1 MNKEN
6 NAMFLEQLKRIATC
20 LDGLDPATR
29 IVISA
34 HIHPDGDAYGSMLG
48 LCLGLRSQGFNA
60 FCTGFSELRPEYA
73 FLQGMEYVISHEEL
87 QESDFLIVLDC
98 NGVKRLPEQLQES
111 FPKIGV
117 ALCIDHHMGYKEGF
131 AREALIDE
139 GAAATSELVYQLLA
153 AMPRTK
159 FDAAIAEALWVGI
172 VTDTGRYA
180 YSCTSPL
187 TLEVGAKLL
196 AEGVRSEY
204 INEQVYG
211 SQPLKRLKLQQRLIS
226 SITVE
231 AQGKI
236 AIGFLTSEDFAAEGC
251 VGSDSENFVDV
262 VRSIR
267 GVEMAAFIRQPE
279 PSAPVNISLRTKEPY
294 DAAAICAKLGGGG
307 HVRAAG
313 ASIKDAT
320 LEQVR
325 AKLFEILASLVER
338 S

>member
-1 MNKEN
+1 MNKVS
-6 NAMFLEQLKRIATC
+6 LDEQLKNAAAYLST
-20 LDGLDPATR
+20 LNPATR

-34 HIHPDGDAYGSMLG
+34 HIHPDGDAYGTALG
-48 LCLGLRSQGFNA
+48 LCLGLRSQGLNA
-60 FCTGFSELRPEYA
+60 YCVGFSSLRPEYA
-73 FLQGMEYVISHEEL
+73 FLQGMEYVL
-87 QESDFLIVLDC
+87 PVDALKDDDFLIVVDC
-98 NGVKRLPEQLQES
+98 NTPKRLPDELKEI

-117 ALCIDHHMGYKEGF
+117 SLCIDHHMGYTEGF
-131 AREALIDE
+131 AKQTVINED
-139 GAAATSELVYQLLA
+139 AAASSELVYLLLA
-153 AMPRTK
+153 TMPKTR
-159 FDAAIAEALWVGI
+159 FDSAIAEALWTGI

-226 SITVE
+226 SISVE
-231 AQGKI
+231 NNGKI
-236 AIGFLTSEDFAAEGC
+236 AIGLLTSDDFAAEEC
-251 VGSDSENFVDV
+251 IGSDSENFVDI

-267 GVEMAAFIRQPE
+267 DVEIAAFLRHPE
-279 PSAPVNISLRTKEPY
+279 PSAPVNLSLRTKAPY
-294 DAAAICAKLGGGG
+294 DAAQICAQLGGGG

>member
-1 MNKEN
+1 MSESKEN
-6 NAMFLEQLKRIATC
+6 NFAEQVKATAAY
-20 LDGLDPATR
+20 LAAVDPATR

-111 FPKIGV
+111 FPRIGV

-131 AREALIDE
+131 AREVLIYE

-236 AIGFLTSEDFAAEGC
+236 AIGFLTSEDFAAEGA
-251 VGSDSENFVDV
+251 VGSDSENFVDI

-267 GVEMAAFIRQPE
+267 GVEMAAFIRQP
-279 PSAPVNISLRTKEPY
+279 SIDAPVNISLRTKEPY

-313 ASIKDAT
+313 ASLTGIT
-320 LEQVR
+320 LEEVR
-325 AKLFEILASLVER
+325 AKLLEILIAL
-338 S
+338 

>member
-1 MNKEN
+1 MNKVS
-6 NAMFLEQLKRIATC
+6 LDEQLKNAAAY
-20 LDGLDPATR
+20 LSALDPATR

-34 HIHPDGDAYGSMLG
+34 HIHPDGDAYGTALG
-48 LCLGLRSQGFNA
+48 LCLGLRSQGLNA
-60 FCTGFSELRPEYA
+60 YCVGFSSLRPEYA
-73 FLQGMEYVISHEEL
+73 FLQGMEYVL
-87 QESDFLIVLDC
+87 PVDALKDDDFLIVVDC
-98 NGVKRLPEQLQES
+98 NTPKRLPDELKEI

-117 ALCIDHHMGYKEGF
+117 SLCIDHHMGYTEGF
-131 AREALIDE
+131 AKQTVIYEE
-139 GAAATSELVYQLLA
+139 AAASSELVYQLLA
-153 AMPRTK
+153 AMPKTR
-159 FDAAIAEALWVGI
+159 FDSAIAEAIWTGI
-172 VTDTGRYA
+172 VTDTGRFA

-187 TLEVGAKLL
+187 TLEIGAKLL

-211 SQPLKRLKLQQRLIS
+211 SQPLKRIKLQQRLIS
-226 SITVE
+226 SISVE
-231 AQGKI
+231 NNGKI
-236 AIGFLTSEDFAAEGC
+236 AIGLLTSEDFAAEGC
-251 VGSDSENFVDV
+251 VGSDSENFVDI

-279 PSAPVNISLRTKEPY
+279 PSAPVNISLRTKAPY
-294 DAAAICAKLGGGG
+294 DAAQICAQLGGGG

-325 AKLFEILASLVER
+325 TKLFEILASLVER